1 MSKDFDGGVTTMNN
15 PITATYEN
23 GVLRPMTPLDL
34 PEYVKVR
41 IIVEP
46 LEIPK
51 EVKENKKPTNAELW
65 AELDNINVLE
75 PDIEI
80 PSRQDRPNSILE
92 MPDEFFV

>member
-1 MSKDFDGGVTTMNN
+1 MNI

-23 GVLRPMTPLDL
+23 GVLRPLTPLDL

-41 IIVEP
+41 IIVQA

-51 EVKENKKPTNAELW
+51 EVKENQKQTKAELW
-65 AELDNINVLE
+65 AELDNINALE

-80 PSRQDRPNSILE
+80 PSRQDRPNPILE
-92 MPDEFFV
+92 MSDEFFV